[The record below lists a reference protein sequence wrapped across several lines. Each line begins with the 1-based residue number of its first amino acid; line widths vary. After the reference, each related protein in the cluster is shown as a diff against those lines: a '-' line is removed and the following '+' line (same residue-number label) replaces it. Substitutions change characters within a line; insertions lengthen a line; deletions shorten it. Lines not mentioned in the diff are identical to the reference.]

1 MERWSKK
8 LEVKRNGLSNSITML
23 RVPLKG
29 RGPFA
34 KSPLLPSTKNILKK
48 KTKGP
53 SMKASWPI
61 IFFYWNGKWPWQCSG
76 LHNALKGI
84 TMAKMQTWQ
93 KIPTLPVVL
102 MILKT
107 LLQMNAAGEK
117 VLTLPNHR
125 KFPSRTTSDV
135 SGTLIPN
142 AEIQSIKVTNNLLK
156 WTLECNCQFIQQNWT
171 VIAWIFSP
179 ISYNYI
185 KPAKKQNAAQPFMT
199 LVSWLPWV

>member
-23 RVPLKG
+23 RGPLKG
-29 RGPFA
+29 RGLFA

-53 SMKASWPI
+53 SMKASWLI

-117 VLTLPNHR
+117 ILILPNHR
-125 KFPSRTTSDV
+125 
-135 SGTLIPN
+135 
-142 AEIQSIKVTNNLLK
+142 
-156 WTLECNCQFIQQNWT
+156 
-171 VIAWIFSP
+171 IFSFKNSFRRLWH
-179 ISYNYI
+179 INTKCWTTEHKSN
-185 KPAKKQNAAQPFMT
+185 KQPSEVNIGMQ
-199 LVSWLPWV
+199 LSIYSGKLNRHRLNI